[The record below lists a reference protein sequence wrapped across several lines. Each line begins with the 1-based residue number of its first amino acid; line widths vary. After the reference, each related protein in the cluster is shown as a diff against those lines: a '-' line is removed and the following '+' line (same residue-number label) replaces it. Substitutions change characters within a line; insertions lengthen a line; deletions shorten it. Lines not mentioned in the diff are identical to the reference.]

1 MKTNLILFIT
11 ILTFIACSNDK
22 KEQEVLMAEVIAV
35 HDEVMPKMG
44 ELDRL
49 ARQLNNLADSL
60 EVDSTQATLINMLRI
75 KASNLKSANESMMVW
90 MRQYDAEFASKTES
104 HEEVIGYLKDQ
115 MIKITKVKEEMN
127 GSLEKGKDI
136 IENSKIN

>member
-1 MKTNLILFIT
+1 MKNNLILFIT
-11 ILTFIACSNDK
+11 LLTFIACNNDK
-22 KEQEVLMAEVIAV
+22 KEQETLKADVIAV

-44 ELDRL
+44 DLDRL

-75 KASNLKSANESMMVW
+75 KSSELKSANESMMVW
-90 MRQYDAEFASKTES
+90 MRQYDAEYASKAES
-104 HEEVIGYLKDQ
+104 HEEVMGYLKDQ

-127 GSLEKGKDI
+127 GSLQTGKDLF
-136 IENSKIN
+136 ENSKIN